1 MMDSVLKAPVNLY
14 FQVTPVG
21 RITKR
26 FQSDIQEYFG
36 IPYVMGHGSR
46 TVIGIL
52 TTIFLASSEV
62 PQVLFVM
69 LPSFFIL
76 RGIYLFTK
84 EA

>member
-36 IPYVMGHGSR
+36 IPYVMSHGSR
-46 TVIGIL
+46 TVIGIC
-52 TTIFLASSEV
+52 TTVLFATSEV
-62 PQVLFVM
+62 PQVLLIM
-69 LPSFFIL
+69 IPSFFIL
-76 RGIYLFTK
+76 NNIYQFTK